1 MNMARPGAHKAH
13 FRTCPEVVPNR
24 PKAFATLNQQSRNFQ
39 YIGQKHRNGRRFVH
53 FIQHTNTALSPQLLL
68 QRSTPTASPGAKP
81 IMSIES
87 IVDFSAVSTQAQ
99 RYRPAAEK
107 ILKGDP
113 QQTLY
118 NHYDSPCGQMSAGV
132 WEGEVGQ
139 WKVNY
144 TEHEYCEIV
153 QGVSVL
159 RDEDGNAKT
168 LRAGDRFVIPAGFSG
183 TWEVLEAC
191 RKIYVVFERKA

>member
-1 MNMARPGAHKAH
+1 
-13 FRTCPEVVPNR
+13 
-24 PKAFATLNQQSRNFQ
+24 
-39 YIGQKHRNGRRFVH
+39 
-53 FIQHTNTALSPQLLL
+53 
-68 QRSTPTASPGAKP
+68 
-81 IMSIES
+81 MSIQD
-87 IVDFSAVSTQAQ
+87 IVDFSQANTAPE

-113 QQTLY
+113 EQTLY
-118 NHYDSPCGQMSAGV
+118 NHYNSPCGQMNAGV

-144 TEHEYCEIV
+144 TEHEYCKIV

-159 RDEDGNAKT
+159 RDAEGNAKT

-191 RKIYVVFERKA
+191 RKIYVVFEEKA